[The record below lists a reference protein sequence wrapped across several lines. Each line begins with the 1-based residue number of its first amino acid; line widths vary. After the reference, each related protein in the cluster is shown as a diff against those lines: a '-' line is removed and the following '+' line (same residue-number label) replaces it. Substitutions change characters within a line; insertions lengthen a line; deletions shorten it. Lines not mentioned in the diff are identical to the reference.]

1 MDVGIVIPVFLPDDG
16 PDFCGEGVGADA
28 GVFTGA
34 VGNEVLNDGA
44 DVPVFG
50 DALAAAD
57 GDPEAE
63 EDVVDPV
70 AALGGKLVD
79 ISVKPGQKIRQGDTI
94 AWIEREA

>member
-70 AALGGKLVD
+70 AALGGKLGKVVPFRD
-79 ISVKPGQKIRQGDTI
+79 EDAQGLDWPGRDV
-94 AWIEREA
+94 